1 MKKDNFETMIYELG
15 FSIGTNPFR
24 VEYLGEVSDLIVDVS
39 LNYNYIE
46 GNEIVINDGRTTNLQ
61 NIDDFTRLL
70 ADDAA
75 IFKQKYEELKKVL
88 SKK

>member
-70 ADDAA
+70 AGDVA